1 MNDQE
6 IIALYWNRDERAI
19 PATAEAYGA
28 YCYAIAHNILH
39 LAQDAEECVND
50 TYLRAWN
57 AIPPNRPRI
66 LSAFL
71 GRITRNLALNRY
83 HRDRAQ
89 KRGGGELELIYDEL
103 ADCVSGRETVESQT
117 DAQELAQAINVFL
130 AARSAK
136 HRKIFVRR
144 YWYAERVA
152 DIAARMGMTETH
164 VSVILH
170 RERTALKTFLA
181 ERGFDL

>member
-1 MNDQE
+1 MNDRE
-6 IIALYWNRDERAI
+6 IISLYWNRDERAI
-19 PATAEAYGA
+19 PATAEVYGA
-28 YCYAIAHNILH
+28 YCYTIAHNILA
-39 LAQDAEECVND
+39 LSQDAEECVND

-57 AIPPNRPRI
+57 SIPPNRPRI

-71 GRITRNLALNRY
+71 GCITRNLALNRY

-89 KRGGGELELIYDEL
+89 KRGSGALELVFEEL
-103 ADCVSGRETVESQT
+103 AECVSGRETVEQT
-117 DAQELAQAINVFL
+117 MDAQELTKALNEFL
-130 AARSAK
+130 AAQSAK

-144 YWYAERVA
+144 YWYAERVT
-152 DIAARMGMTETH
+152 DIAERMGMTESH

-170 RERTALKTFLA
+170 RQRAALRTFLA